1 LLSGRKP
8 AALGGMHE
16 RSCRRR
22 GSIMQLLN
30 VSGADETFMFPAAD
44 SITSTSIHAY
54 ASIISGVVYHVALAC
69 LNLE

>member
-1 LLSGRKP
+1 
-8 AALGGMHE
+8 
-16 RSCRRR
+16 
-22 GSIMQLLN
+22 MQLLN